1 MRWGVQGLAFGLTAC
16 LLGCGEGGS
25 SGASGGTNRPA
36 PASVEPAVRSTNEAA
51 SGTHGTPGKVVS
63 LDEPTMEQLEGLMR
77 ARRFPEAWDVATALA
92 KAKPEDEDVHFN
104 AGFVAAELG
113 RTNDAILHY
122 QECVRIVPEYAEAH
136 NNLGNLLRKVG
147 QPTEA
152 IRHLEEAILHAPS
165 NASAHNNLGTT
176 LALSGRVDEAIPHFV
191 QATELRADYTEA
203 WLNLGNAYLQQDRF
217 QDAARPLQRALELG
231 PQHPGVHR
239 AIARLRQKMR

>member
-1 MRWGVQGLAFGLTAC
+1 MAFGLAAC
-16 LLGCGEGGS
+16 LVGCGDGGPA
-25 SGASGGTNRPA
+25 GTGTTTNRPA
-36 PASVEPAVRSTNEAA
+36 QPPAPTVRSANAVVSVTNGAV
-51 SGTHGTPGKVVS
+51 GKVQAPS
-63 LDEPTMEQLEGLMR
+63 EPTMEQLEGLMR
-77 ARRFPEAWDVATALA
+77 ARRFAEAWDTATALL
-92 KAKPEDEDVHFN
+92 KLKPEDEDLHFN

-136 NNLGNLLRKVG
+136 NNLGNLLRKAG
-147 QPTEA
+147 HPTEA

-176 LALSGRVDEAIPHFV
+176 LALAGRVDEAIPHFV
-191 QATELRADYTEA
+191 QATELRENYTEA

-239 AIARLRQKMR
+239 AIARLRQKAR